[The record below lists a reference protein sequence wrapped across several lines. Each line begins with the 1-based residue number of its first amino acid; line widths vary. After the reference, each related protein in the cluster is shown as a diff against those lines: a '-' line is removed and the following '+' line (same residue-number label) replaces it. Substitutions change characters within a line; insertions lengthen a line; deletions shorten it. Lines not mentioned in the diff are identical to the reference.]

1 MRYINLFKINAC
13 KVFNGR
19 LVTLLLAT
27 FIFTSGSIAKTPIFT
42 AIERLS
48 IAEGLPATSVYTLM
62 SDKNGF
68 LWLGTPKG
76 LVRYDGSRFHVF
88 SGESTSDFSIPTTD
102 ASNAFIDSKGRFWL
116 GSWGNGISLY
126 DANMQLQM
134 VFKENSNQRG
144 TIGSNKIQAFF
155 EDSKGRIWV
164 GSNGGGLAVF
174 NEKHQTF
181 RSYLHA
187 PDDTNSI
194 SHNRVWSITEDK
206 KGRIWVGT
214 TDGLNVLEN
223 EEHGLF
229 FRHYHEANNPL
240 SLHSSLIR
248 ELYVDDNNRLWVGT
262 ESGFG
267 LFDKTQGEF
276 TPLEPENSPINSG
289 ITAIKGD
296 SDGNVWVGAQKGLYV
311 FNPEEMRYLPIG
323 VSDNYVLLPQDDL
336 RDVTFDENGILW
348 IATRYGGLAKVQFR
362 PGIFNPF
369 TTRQNSTNQQVPL
382 TQVLSFYQDSLGEI
396 WIGTQ
401 TELLR
406 TSSMDT
412 EAEPFQLPALGDNT
426 PLKITGI
433 RNINEA
439 PNGELWIATESGVYV
454 LSKRRDEIR
463 FRSDLVEGLNSP
475 GVNQVLFASDGAVW
489 LALKL
494 EGLLK
499 LHNGQRSHYYYQ
511 RDNENSLGYDAIAKI
526 FEDRQK
532 RIWIATNGGGLNQYI
547 PFKDRFIRFEYDE
560 SNPNS
565 LSNNNVNDVYQDAD
579 NIIWVATVAGLNR
592 LDELTSSFVRYD
604 TTSGMRNS
612 NIKAITE
619 DQSGNI
625 WFSSDFGISEF
636 RLNKQYFVN
645 YGLPDNIH
653 SLEFSDHAQISLKDN
668 RFVFGGRNGYTLI
681 NLNYLNQQTRLPET
695 HMTQVWIDRVQQ
707 KNLFISNDMP
717 LLELPSGT
725 KDIRFDFSTLDFVN
739 PANNRYQYRLLGLDE
754 LWSPTSFE
762 PFARYTGLQHGDYV
776 FEVRGASSA
785 GVWSQNQTQLAFSIV
800 PTIWQSLWFRIAI
813 ILLVISASVYW
824 YKYRTRLLKNQKQEL
839 EKEIA
844 SRTEELVGA
853 QKQLIESEKH
863 HALSGLVAG
872 VAHEIN
878 TPVGISITA
887 TSTLNDIAKALS
899 ESVKEGTVKKKDLIQ
914 KVEQISVSTDIIL
927 RNLNRAGELVRS
939 FKEVA
944 VDQVS
949 DDRREFDL
957 YEYLEEITISV
968 GPQLRQQNIDVKLN
982 CPKDLLLD
990 NYPGAIAQIMTNL
1003 LLNAI
1008 VHGLADT
1015 PNGHIDITVIDN
1027 SDTIKISVS
1036 DNGKGIPQNQLRK
1049 IFDPFFTTNRS
1060 TGAKGLGLH
1069 IIQNLINVRLQG
1081 KIYCDSVE
1089 GDGTSFNME
1098 FRAKPD

>member
-1 MRYINLFKINAC
+1 
-13 KVFNGR
+13 
-19 LVTLLLAT
+19 
-27 FIFTSGSIAKTPIFT
+27 
-42 AIERLS
+42 
-48 IAEGLPATSVYTLM
+48 M

-88 SGESTSDFSIPTTD
+88 SGESTGDFSIPTTD
-102 ASNAFIDSKGRFWL
+102 ASNTFIDSKGRIWL
-116 GSWGNGISLY
+116 GSWGNGIALY
-126 DANMQLQM
+126 DANMQPQM
-134 VFKENSNQRG
+134 AFKQDPEQAG
-144 TIGSNKIQAFF
+144 TIGSNKIQVFF

-164 GSNGGGLAVF
+164 GSNGGGLALF

-181 RSYLHA
+181 RSYLHI
-187 PDDTNSI
+187 PEDPNSI

-229 FRHYHEANNPL
+229 FRHYHEADNPL
-240 SLHSSLIR
+240 SLNNSLIR
-248 ELYVDDNNRLWVGT
+248 KLYVDDNNRLWVGT

-276 TPLEPENSPINSG
+276 TSLEPENRSINSG
-289 ITAIKGD
+289 ITAIK
-296 SDGNVWVGAQKGLYV
+296 SDIRGNIWVGAQKGLYV
-311 FNPEEMRYLPIG
+311 FNPDEMRYLPIG
-323 VSDNYVLLPQDDL
+323 SVGNYVLLPQDDL
-336 RDVTFDENGILW
+336 RDIAFDENGILW
-348 IATRYGGLAKVQFR
+348 IATRYGGLAKVQFK

-369 TTRQNSTNQQVPL
+369 TTRQNLTKQQVPL
-382 TQVLSFYQDSLGEI
+382 SQVLSFYQDSLGEI

-401 TELLR
+401 TELLH
-406 TSSMDT
+406 TPSMDL
-412 EAEPFQLPALGDNT
+412 AAKPFQLPDPSNAQT
-426 PLKITGI
+426 PNLSGI
-433 RNINEA
+433 RDISEA
-439 PNGELWIATESGVYV
+439 PNGELWIASESGVFV
-454 LSKRRDEIR
+454 LSKRRDKFN
-463 FRSDLVEGLNSP
+463 FRPDLVEGFNSP
-475 GVNQVLFASDGAVW
+475 GVNQVLFASDGAIW

-494 EGLLK
+494 EGLVK
-499 LHNGQRSHYYYQ
+499 IHNGQRSHYYYQ
-511 RDNENSLGYDAIAKI
+511 RENENSLGYDAIAKI

-547 PFKDRFIRFEYDE
+547 PFKDRFIRFENDK

-565 LSNNNVNDVYQDAD
+565 LSNNNVNDIYQDAD
-579 NIIWVATVAGLNR
+579 NIIWVATIAGLNR
-592 LDELTSSFVRYD
+592 LDELTSTFIRYD
-604 TTSGMRNS
+604 TSSGMRNS

-636 RLNKQYFVN
+636 RLNKKYFVN
-645 YGLPDNIH
+645 YGLADNIH
-653 SLEFSDHAQISLKDN
+653 SLEFSDSAQITLTDN
-668 RFVFGGRNGYTLI
+668 RFVFGGRDGYTLI
-681 NLNYLNQQTRLPET
+681 NLNYMDQQTRLPET
-695 HMTQVWIDRVQQ
+695 HLTQVWIDRVQQ

-717 LLELPSGT
+717 ILELPSGT
-725 KDIRFDFSTLDFVN
+725 RDIRFDFSTLDFVN
-739 PANNRYQYRLLGLDE
+739 PTNNRYQYRLLGLDE
-754 LWSPTSFE
+754 TWSPTSFE
-762 PFARYTGLQHGDYV
+762 PFARYTGLQYGDYI

-785 GVWSQNQTQLAFSIV
+785 GVWSQNQSKIAFSIT
-800 PTIWQSLWFRIAI
+800 PTIWQSPWFRLGI
-813 ILLVISASVYW
+813 ILIIIGASVYW
-824 YKYRTRLLKNQKQEL
+824 YKYRTHMLKNQKLEL

-887 TSTLNDIAKALS
+887 TSTLNDIAKSLS
-899 ESVKEGTVKKKDLIQ
+899 ESVREGTVKKKDLVQ

-944 VDQVS
+944 VDQIS

-968 GPQLRQQNIDVKLN
+968 GPQLRQQNIDVKLD
-982 CPKDLLLD
+982 CPKDLMLD
-990 NYPGAIAQIMTNL
+990 SYPGAIAQIMTNL

-1008 VHGLADT
+1008 VHGFADK
-1015 PNGHIDITVIDN
+1015 PNGLIEISVIDKG
-1027 SDTIKISVS
+1027 DTIKISVS

-1089 GDGTSFNME
+1089 GNGTCFIME
-1098 FRAKPD
+1098 FKAKPD